1 MLSGGGGRWGN
12 RVAAS
17 GCEAPAGEA
26 ETPEVG
32 EITLTH
38 PKVGVMV
45 AFGFCPLPGPVSW

>member
-12 RVAAS
+12 RGAAS

-26 ETPEVG
+26 QTPEVG